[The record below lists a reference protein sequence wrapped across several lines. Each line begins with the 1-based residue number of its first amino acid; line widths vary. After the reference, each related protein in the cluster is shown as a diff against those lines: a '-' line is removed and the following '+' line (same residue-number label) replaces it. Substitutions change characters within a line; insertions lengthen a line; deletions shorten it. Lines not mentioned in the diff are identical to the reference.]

1 MENTNEQIRNAI
13 ATLTNRADYCYTQH
27 MIYGSEQM
35 SIKGQALEEAVA
47 VLADE
52 FGLDLNEIWAPYAE
66 KAKQV

>member
-1 MENTNEQIRNAI
+1 MENANEQISNVI
-13 ATLTNRADYCYTQH
+13 ATLAKRADYCYTQH

-52 FGLDLNEIWAPYAE
+52 FGLDLNKIWAPYAE
-66 KAKQV
+66 KANQA